1 MFREKFKWNAILL
14 RHEWSFCLFT
24 YLFIYLF
31 IQKFMLC
38 IFRLALLYGKNN
50 RLPFLDIL
58 GYLKIPTKIA
68 NLEEWDK
75 SQSGNLVGN
84 SLVGTCLT
92 LPNLGFLWVFFKY
105 SLKYPI
111 LGICYFFLC
120 LTSTT
125 PNTPTKRGLL
135 VEGVGLG
142 HLQLQNFSVRRVYCI
157 LTAKIYI
164 FL

>member
-1 MFREKFKWNAILL
+1 MIVSDW
-14 RHEWSFCLFT
+14 
-24 YLFIYLF
+24 
-31 IQKFMLC
+31 
-38 IFRLALLYGKNN
+38 
-50 RLPFLDIL
+50 L
-58 GYLKIPTKIA
+58 GIP
-68 NLEEWDK
+68 W
-75 SQSGNLVGN
+75 
-84 SLVGTCLT
+84 
-92 LPNLGFLWVFFKY
+92 LGFVSLSQIWDFCGY
-105 SLKYPI
+105 SLNTLKYPI